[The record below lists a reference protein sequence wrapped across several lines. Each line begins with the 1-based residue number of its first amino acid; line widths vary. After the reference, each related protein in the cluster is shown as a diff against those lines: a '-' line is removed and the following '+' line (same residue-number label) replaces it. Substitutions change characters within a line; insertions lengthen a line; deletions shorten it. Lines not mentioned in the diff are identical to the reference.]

1 VVVLDWERITLR
13 NVDEDHLESKN
24 HRILINSSILSLA
37 VDRNIKRIKNKENLL
52 GNVQKWIP
60 VDCRNQEIS
69 W

>member
-1 VVVLDWERITLR
+1 LDWERIALR
-13 NVDEDHLESKN
+13 NVDEDHLESKS

-37 VDRNIKRIKNKENLL
+37 VDRNIKRIKNRENLL

>member
-13 NVDEDHLESKN
+13 NVDEDHLESKS

-37 VDRNIKRIKNKENLL
+37 VDRNIKRIKNRENLL

>member
-13 NVDEDHLESKN
+13 NVDEDHLESKS

>member
-13 NVDEDHLESKN
+13 NVDEDHLESKS

-60 VDCRNQEIS
+60 VDCRKQEIS